1 LKRINNIH
9 TGGRRSSRARDGRRW
24 KERRV
29 GKLDNVIVQVLNTKK
44 DKPVPADLV
53 KTAATLNGDVV
64 PYFAAYRALNA
75 ESNAVTREEMLGF
88 QLLIPCLEQMKVV
101 NPGSFMYSIQNNDST
116 MKEFYVFPGFVNNI
130 L

>member
-1 LKRINNIH
+1 M
-9 TGGRRSSRARDGRRW
+9 
-24 KERRV
+24 
-29 GKLDNVIVQVLNTKK
+29 
-44 DKPVPADLV
+44 PADLV